1 MLDKTRPE
9 NTRLKFFSTATTLLF
24 VTLLGGCSLIPF
36 LGSDE
41 EEDVDIEAIETTEQ
55 KLYSQAQRSLRSSN
69 FSLAIEQLELME
81 ARFPFGRFAEQSQL
95 ELIYAHY
102 MTADTEAARAGAD
115 RFIRLHPSHDSV
127 DYAYYLRALAA
138 YKNDPGL
145 LDKLVSAEPAKKE
158 MGPLNESYTD
168 FGILLTRFPNSQYA
182 PDALQRM
189 LQLRNI
195 LAESEIEI
203 GNYYLTR
210 GAYIAAANRASY
222 VLENYPDSP
231 ARADALATLVE
242 TNWKLGLKD
251 EANRALRVLA
261 ANHPEYRDFDNAG
274 SLVLETRIRNRDR
287 SWANIMTLGLLD
299 RPDVPPPIT
308 IEYPEGFEA
317 PTRDAVSTTAET
329 PTKAEKKG
337 WFSWLP
343 FVG

>member
-1 MLDKTRPE
+1 MLDKTRLE
-9 NTRLKFFSTATTLLF
+9 NTRLRFFSTATTLLF
-24 VTLLGGCSLIPF
+24 ATLLGGCSLIPF
-36 LGSDE
+36 LGSDDD
-41 EEDVDIEAIETTEQ
+41 DVDIEAIETTEQ

-69 FSLAIEQLELME
+69 FTLAIEQLELME

-102 MTADTEAARAGAD
+102 MTSDTEGARAGAD

-138 YKNDPGL
+138 YKNDPGVI
-145 LDKLVSAEPAKKE
+145 DKLVSAKPAKRD

-168 FGILLTRFPNSQYA
+168 FGILLTRFPSSQYA

-189 LQLRNI
+189 LQLRTI
-195 LAESEIEI
+195 LAQSEVEI
-203 GNYYLTR
+203 ANYYLTR

-242 TNWKLGLKD
+242 TNWKLGLKE
-251 EANRALRVLA
+251 EANRSLRVLA
-261 ANHPEYRDFDNAG
+261 ANHPEYKDFDNVG
-274 SLVLETRIRNRDR
+274 NLVLETRIRNRDR
-287 SWANIMTLGLLD
+287 SRANIMTLGLLD

-308 IEYPEGFEA
+308 IEYPEGFAA
-317 PTRDAVSTTAET
+317 PAQNPASTTAEN
-329 PTKAEKKG
+329 PTKAAKKG
-337 WFSWLP
+337 LFSWLP

>member
-1 MLDKTRPE
+1 
-9 NTRLKFFSTATTLLF
+9 
-24 VTLLGGCSLIPF
+24 
-36 LGSDE
+36 
-41 EEDVDIEAIETTEQ
+41 
-55 KLYSQAQRSLRSSN
+55 
-69 FSLAIEQLELME
+69 
-81 ARFPFGRFAEQSQL
+81 
-95 ELIYAHY
+95 
-102 MTADTEAARAGAD
+102 
-115 RFIRLHPSHDSV
+115 
-127 DYAYYLRALAA
+127 
-138 YKNDPGL
+138 
-145 LDKLVSAEPAKKE
+145 
-158 MGPLNESYTD
+158 
-168 FGILLTRFPNSQYA
+168 
-182 PDALQRM
+182 M

-195 LAESEIEI
+195 LAQSEIEI
-203 GNYYLTR
+203 SNYYLTR

-274 SLVLETRIRNRDR
+274 NLVLETRI
-287 SWANIMTLGLLD
+287 ANIMTLGLLD

-317 PTRDAVSTTAET
+317 PKRDAVSTTAET
-329 PTKAEKKG
+329 PAKAEKKG

>member
-115 RFIRLHPSHDSV
+115 RFIRLHPGHDSV

-138 YKNDPGL
+138 YKNDPGV
-145 LDKLVSAEPAKKE
+145 LDKLVSAKPDSDRSTRSMCAGSGALPKSPRENE
-158 MGPLNESYTD
+158 TVFHTVSNESVVSSCGTS
-168 FGILLTRFPNSQYA
+168 P
-182 PDALQRM
+182 M
-189 LQLRNI
+189 
-195 LAESEIEI
+195 SE
-203 GNYYLTR
+203 
-210 GAYIAAANRASY
+210 
-222 VLENYPDSP
+222 
-231 ARADALATLVE
+231 
-242 TNWKLGLKD
+242 
-251 EANRALRVLA
+251 RV
-261 ANHPEYRDFDNAG
+261 
-274 SLVLETRIRNRDR
+274 IR
-287 SWANIMTLGLLD
+287 
-299 RPDVPPPIT
+299 
-308 IEYPEGFEA
+308 
-317 PTRDAVSTTAET
+317 
-329 PTKAEKKG
+329 
-337 WFSWLP
+337 
-343 FVG
+343 

>member
-24 VTLLGGCSLIPF
+24 ITLLGGCSLIPF

-115 RFIRLHPSHDSV
+115 RFIRLHPGHDSV

-138 YKNDPGL
+138 YKNDPGV
-145 LDKLVSAEPAKKE
+145 LDKLVSAKPAKKE

-222 VLENYPDSP
+222 VLENYPCLLYTSP
-231 ARADALATLVE
+231 S
-242 TNWKLGLKD
+242 
-251 EANRALRVLA
+251 
-261 ANHPEYRDFDNAG
+261 P
-274 SLVLETRIRNRDR
+274 RDR
-287 SWANIMTLGLLD
+287 G
-299 RPDVPPPIT
+299 
-308 IEYPEGFEA
+308 
-317 PTRDAVSTTAET
+317 
-329 PTKAEKKG
+329 
-337 WFSWLP
+337 
-343 FVG
+343 

>member
-9 NTRLKFFSTATTLLF
+9 NTQMRIFSVATTLLF
-24 VTLLGGCSLIPF
+24 ATLLGGCSLIPF
-36 LGSDE
+36 LGSDDDD
-41 EEDVDIEAIETTEQ
+41 DVDIEAIETTEQ

-102 MTADTEAARAGAD
+102 MTSDTEAARAGAD

-127 DYAYYLRALAA
+127 DYAFYLRALAA

-145 LDKLVSAEPAKKE
+145 IDRLVSATPAKRD
-158 MGPLNESYTD
+158 MGPLNESYTN
-168 FGILLTRFPNSQYA
+168 FGILLSRFPDSQYA

-203 GNYYLTR
+203 ANYYLTR
-210 GAYIAAANRASY
+210 GAYIAAANRANY

-242 TNWKLGLKD
+242 TNWNLDLKE

-261 ANHPEYRDFDNAG
+261 INHPEYKDFDSAG
-274 SLVLETRIRNRDR
+274 NLVLETRIRNRDR
-287 SWANIMTLGLLD
+287 SWANIMTLGLFD

-308 IEYPEGFEA
+308 VNSPKDFNEPVSGAESTSVENL
-317 PTRDAVSTTAET
+317 PT
-329 PTKAEKKG
+329 AEKK
-337 WFSWLP
+337 S
-343 FVG
+343 

>member
-1 MLDKTRPE
+1 LLDKTRLE
-9 NTRLKFFSTATTLLF
+9 NTRLRFFSTATTLLF
-24 VTLLGGCSLIPF
+24 ATLLGGCSLIPF
-36 LGSDE
+36 LGSDDD
-41 EEDVDIEAIETTEQ
+41 DVDIEAIETTEQ

-69 FSLAIEQLELME
+69 FTLAIEQLELME

-102 MTADTEAARAGAD
+102 MTSDTEGARAGAD

-138 YKNDPGL
+138 YKNDPGVI
-145 LDKLVSAEPAKKE
+145 DKLVSAKPAKRD

-168 FGILLTRFPNSQYA
+168 FGILLTRFPSSQYA

-189 LQLRNI
+189 LQLRTI
-195 LAESEIEI
+195 LAESEVEI
-203 GNYYLTR
+203 ANYYLTR

-242 TNWKLGLKD
+242 TNWKLGLKE
-251 EANRALRVLA
+251 EANRSLRVLA
-261 ANHPEYRDFDNAG
+261 ANHPEYKDFDNAG
-274 SLVLETRIRNRDR
+274 NLVLETRIRNRDR
-287 SWANIMTLGLLD
+287 SCANIMTLGLLD
-299 RPDVPPPIT
+299 RPEVPPPIT
-308 IEYPEGFEA
+308 IEYPEGFTA
-317 PTRDAVSTTAET
+317 PAQNPASTTAEN

-337 WFSWLP
+337 LFSWLP

>member
-9 NTRLKFFSTATTLLF
+9 NTQLRFFSVAATLLC

-36 LGSDE
+36 WGSDDDD
-41 EEDVDIEAIETTEQ
+41 DVDIEAIETTEE
-55 KLYSQAQRSLRSSN
+55 KLYSQAQRSLRGSN

-102 MTADTEAARAGAD
+102 MTADAEAARAGAD
-115 RFIRLHPSHDSV
+115 RFIRLHPGHDSV

-138 YKNDPGL
+138 YKNDQGI
-145 LDKLVSAEPAKKE
+145 LDKLVSATPAKRD

-203 GNYYLTR
+203 ANYYLTR

-242 TNWKLGLKD
+242 SNWKLGLKE

-261 ANHPEYRDFDNAG
+261 GNHPEYKDFDNAG
-274 SLVLETRIRNRDR
+274 NLVLETRIRNRDR

-317 PTRDAVSTTAET
+317 PTRTTVNTESDG
-329 PTKAEKKG
+329 PKKEKKKG
-337 WFSWLP
+337 PFSWLP
-343 FVG
+343 FG

>member
-1 MLDKTRPE
+1 MLEKIRPE
-9 NTRLKFFSTATTLLF
+9 NTRLRFFSTATTLLF
-24 VTLLGGCSLIPF
+24 ATLLGGCSLIPF
-36 LGSDE
+36 LGSDDD
-41 EEDVDIEAIETTEQ
+41 EDVDIEAIETTEQ

-69 FSLAIEQLELME
+69 FTLAIEQLELME

-102 MTADTEAARAGAD
+102 MTSDTESARAGAD

-138 YKNDPGL
+138 YKNDPGVI
-145 LDKLVSAEPAKKE
+145 DRLVSAKPAKKE

-168 FGILLTRFPNSQYA
+168 FGILLTRFPSSQYA

-203 GNYYLTR
+203 ADYYLTR

-242 TNWKLGLKD
+242 TNWKLGLKE
-251 EANRALRVLA
+251 EANRSLRVLA

-274 SLVLETRIRNRDR
+274 NLVLETRIRNRDR

-299 RPDVPPPIT
+299 RPDVPTPIT
-308 IEYPEGFEA
+308 IEYPEGFTA
-317 PTRDAVSTTAET
+317 PTQGAVSTTTENSA
-329 PTKAEKKG
+329 KGEKKG

>member
-1 MLDKTRPE
+1 MLDKTQPK
-9 NTRLKFFSTATTLLF
+9 NIQLKFFSTATILLF
-24 VTLLGGCSLIPF
+24 ATLLGGCSLIPF

-41 EEDVDIEAIETTEQ
+41 DEDIDIEAIETTEQ

-102 MTADTEAARAGAD
+102 TTADTEAARAGAD

-145 LDKLVSAEPAKKE
+145 LDKLVSATPAKKE
-158 MGPLNESYTD
+158 MAPLNESYTD

-195 LAESEIEI
+195 LAQSEIEI
-203 GNYYLTR
+203 ANYYLTR

-242 TNWKLGLKD
+242 TNWKLGLKE

-261 ANHPEYRDFDNAG
+261 ANHPEYSDFDNAG
-274 SLVLETRIRNRDR
+274 NLVLETRIRNRDR
-287 SWANIMTLGLLD
+287 SWANIMSLGLLD

-317 PTRDAVSTTAET
+317 PERKAVSTKITNQT
-329 PTKAEKKG
+329 NVEKKG

>member
-115 RFIRLHPSHDSV
+115 RFIRLHPGHDSV

-138 YKNDPGL
+138 YKNDPGV
-145 LDKLVSAEPAKKE
+145 LDKLVSAKPAKKE
-158 MGPLNESYTD
+158 MGQSASEYASFREQSD
-168 FGILLTRFPNSQYA
+168 GITSGPRRWFDCLTRVRRKSSKC
-182 PDALQRM
+182 AL
-189 LQLRNI
+189 
-195 LAESEIEI
+195 
-203 GNYYLTR
+203 
-210 GAYIAAANRASY
+210 
-222 VLENYPDSP
+222 V
-231 ARADALATLVE
+231 
-242 TNWKLGLKD
+242 
-251 EANRALRVLA
+251 
-261 ANHPEYRDFDNAG
+261 
-274 SLVLETRIRNRDR
+274 
-287 SWANIMTLGLLD
+287 
-299 RPDVPPPIT
+299 
-308 IEYPEGFEA
+308 
-317 PTRDAVSTTAET
+317 
-329 PTKAEKKG
+329 
-337 WFSWLP
+337 
-343 FVG
+343 